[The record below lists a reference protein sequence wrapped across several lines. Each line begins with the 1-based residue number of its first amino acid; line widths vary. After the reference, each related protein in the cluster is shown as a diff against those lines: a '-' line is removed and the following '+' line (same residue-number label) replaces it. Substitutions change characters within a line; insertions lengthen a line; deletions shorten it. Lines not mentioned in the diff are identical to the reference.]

1 MIPVLTVAE
10 MKAADA
16 AAPVLVAELVERAG
30 AAVARTAVRMMG
42 GHYGRR
48 VVVVAGKGLNGADG
62 RAAAA
67 RLTAR
72 GVRALVVDA
81 AVPPPVLPAA
91 DLVIDAAY
99 GTGFRGEYEAPDP
112 GNARV
117 LAVDIPSGV
126 DGDTGTS
133 CPGAVRAD
141 VTVTFAALKPGL
153 VLGEGRARAGVV
165 DVADIGLDASAA
177 RIAVVEDADV
187 VQGLPARAADAHKW
201 RAAVL
206 VIGGSPG
213 MTGAASL
220 AARAALHSGAGMVQL
235 GVPGM
240 DPSLLAPDEVVGVP
254 IAETGWGDT
263 LGETAARTGAVVIGP
278 GLGRAAAT
286 AVDVRAALV
295 TLDASVVIDADG
307 LFALGT
313 TGDVSAA
320 LAGRTEATVLT
331 PHEREF
337 ERLTGAPVG
346 PDRIADVRA
355 AASAFGA
362 VVLLKGPTTVVA
374 APEGSVA
381 LVTSG
386 GPVLATAGTGDV
398 LAGVIAAFLAR
409 GVPAFEAAALA
420 AHAHGRAA
428 TRFGGEGMVAGDLPA
443 FIARWLTEV
452 RSG

>member
-16 AAPVLVAELVERAG
+16 AAPVPVADLVERAG
-30 AAVARTAVRMMG
+30 AAVARTALRMMG

-48 VVVVAGKGLNGADG
+48 VVVVAGKGLNGDDG
-62 RAAAA
+62 RAAAT
-67 RLTAR
+67 RLAAR

-81 AVPPPVLPAA
+81 AAPPPVLPAA

-99 GTGFRGEYEAPDP
+99 GTGFRGEYQAPDP
-112 GNARV
+112 GGAPV

-126 DGDTGTS
+126 NGDTGSS

-153 VLGEGRARAGVV
+153 VMGEGRNRAGVV
-165 DVADIGLDASAA
+165 DIADIGLDTSAA

-187 VQGLPARAADAHKW
+187 VEGLPARAADAHKW

-206 VIGGSPG
+206 VVGGSPG

-220 AARAALHSGAGMVQL
+220 AARAALSGGAGMVRL

-240 DPSLLAPDEVVGVP
+240 DPGALAPDEVVGVP
-254 IAETGWGDT
+254 VAEAGWGNT
-263 LGETAARTGAVVIGP
+263 LGQTAARTGAVVVGP

-286 AVDVRAALV
+286 SADVRAALGS
-295 TLDASVVIDADG
+295 LDAPVVVDADG

-313 TGDVSAA
+313 SGDVSAA
-320 LAGRTEATVLT
+320 MAGRSAATVLT
-331 PHEREF
+331 PHDGEF
-337 ERLTGAPVG
+337 ERLTGAPAG
-346 PDRIADVRA
+346 PDRIAAVRA
-355 AASAFGA
+355 AASATGA

-374 APEGSVA
+374 APDGRVA

-386 GPVLATAGTGDV
+386 SPVLATAGTGDV
-398 LAGVIAAFLAR
+398 LAGLVAAFLAR
-409 GVPAFEAAALA
+409 GVPAPEAAALA

-428 TRFGGEGMVAGDLPA
+428 TRFGGEGMVAGELPA

-452 RSG
+452 RGG